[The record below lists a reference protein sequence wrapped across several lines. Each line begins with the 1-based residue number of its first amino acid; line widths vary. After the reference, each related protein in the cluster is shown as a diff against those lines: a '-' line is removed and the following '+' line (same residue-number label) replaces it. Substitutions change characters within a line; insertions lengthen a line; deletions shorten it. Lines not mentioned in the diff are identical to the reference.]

1 MDPYKIKIGGVVA
14 DPYRI
19 AIEYGLDPI
28 LGQALKKILRCGR
41 KHKSAEEDAKE
52 VITTMERWLEI
63 QRERCHEESIESL
76 RYVSPVEHVSTE
88 FPLDKVKEAIAKG
101 SSDERAGLVPVDDAY
116 IVHSQPTYAG
126 PTQEQIAERNKQC
139 TAEGLMH
146 FEDSSL
152 RFCHGWKPNP
162 DYVDAENDAVH
173 VDLSKLSG
181 DELTAAGFP
190 EDGIVREVIKQAGLK
205 TNMEKMLDKF
215 AEKKL
220 KPKLRPPSDE
230 TSWP

>member
-1 MDPYKIKIGGVVA
+1 MTDPYKIKIGGVVA

-63 QRERCHEESIESL
+63 QRERA
-76 RYVSPVEHVSTE
+76 VE
-88 FPLDKVKEAIAKG
+88 A
-101 SSDERAGLVPVDDAY
+101 
-116 IVHSQPTYAG
+116 TYAG
-126 PTQEQIAERNKQC
+126 PTQEQIAERNRQC
-139 TAEGLMH
+139 A
-146 FEDSSL
+146 SNAR
-152 RFCHGWKPNP
+152 RFLYPNP
-162 DYVDAENDAVH
+162 DYVDAEDNTVH

-190 EDGIVREVIKQAGLK
+190 EDGIVREALKRAGLK
-205 TNMEKMLDKF
+205 TNMEKLLD
-215 AEKKL
+215 E
-220 KPKLRPPSDE
+220 RDGE
-230 TSWP
+230 TNWP

>member
-19 AIEYGLDPI
+19 AIEYGLDSI

-41 KHKSAEEDAKE
+41 KHKSAEEDARE

-63 QRERCHEESIESL
+63 QQ
-76 RYVSPVEHVSTE
+76 
-88 FPLDKVKEAIAKG
+88 
-101 SSDERAGLVPVDDAY
+101 ERAVEAA
-116 IVHSQPTYAG
+116 YAG
-126 PTQEQIAERNKQC
+126 LTQEQIAELIAERNRQL
-139 TAEGLMH
+139 ASNAAIVGFVSEEAPRRLY
-146 FEDSSL
+146 
-152 RFCHGWKPNP
+152 PNP
-162 DYVDAENDAVH
+162 DYVDAEDDTVH

-190 EDGIVREVIKQAGLK
+190 EDGIVREVLKQSALK
-205 TNMEKMLDKF
+205 TNMEKLLD
-215 AEKKL
+215 E
-220 KPKLRPPSDE
+220 RDGE

>member
-63 QRERCHEESIESL
+63 QRERCHEASIESL
-76 RYVSPVEHVSTE
+76 RYVPSVERVSTE
-88 FPLDKVKEAIAKG
+88 FPIDNVKEAIAKG

-116 IVHSQPTYAG
+116 IVHSRPTYAG
-126 PTQEQIAERNKQC
+126 PTQEQIAERNRQLGSN
-139 TAEGLMH
+139 APIIGFVSE
-146 FEDSSL
+146 EAAR
-152 RFCHGWKPNP
+152 RFPYPNP
-162 DYVDAENDAVH
+162 DYVDAKDDTVQ

-190 EDGIVREVIKQAGLK
+190 EDGIVREVLKQAGLK
-205 TNMEKMLDKF
+205 TNMEKLLDK
-215 AEKKL
+215 
-220 KPKLRPPSDE
+220 RDSE

>member
-63 QRERCHEESIESL
+63 QRERAA
-76 RYVSPVEHVSTE
+76 
-88 FPLDKVKEAIAKG
+88 EA
-101 SSDERAGLVPVDDAY
+101 
-116 IVHSQPTYAG
+116 TYAG
-126 PTQEQIAERNKQC
+126 LTQEQIAERNRQC
-139 TAEGLMH
+139 ASSASITGLDLAYPKKDVSH
-146 FEDSSL
+146 VV
-152 RFCHGWKPNP
+152 NP
-162 DYVDAENDAVH
+162 DYVDAEDDTVQ

-190 EDGIVREVIKQAGLK
+190 EDGIVREAIRQAGLK
-205 TNMEKMLDKF
+205 TNMEKLLD
-215 AEKKL
+215 E
-220 KPKLRPPSDE
+220 RDGE
-230 TSWP
+230 TNWP

>member
-1 MDPYKIKIGGVVA
+1 MTDPYTIKIGGVVA

-63 QRERCHEESIESL
+63 RRERA
-76 RYVSPVEHVSTE
+76 
-88 FPLDKVKEAIAKG
+88 VKA
-101 SSDERAGLVPVDDAY
+101 
-116 IVHSQPTYAG
+116 TYAG
-126 PTQEQIAERNKQC
+126 PTQEQIAERNKQI
-139 TAEGLMH
+139 ASNAALVGFVSEEL
-146 FEDSSL
+146 SR
-152 RFCHGWKPNP
+152 RFLYPNP
-162 DYVDAENDAVH
+162 DYVDAEDDTVH

-190 EDGIVREVIKQAGLK
+190 EDGIVREALKQAGLK
-205 TNMEKMLDKF
+205 TNMEKLLD
-215 AEKKL
+215 E
-220 KPKLRPPSDE
+220 RDGE
-230 TSWP
+230 TNWP

>member
-1 MDPYKIKIGGVVA
+1 MDPYTIKIGGVVA

-63 QRERCHEESIESL
+63 RRERA
-76 RYVSPVEHVSTE
+76 
-88 FPLDKVKEAIAKG
+88 VKA
-101 SSDERAGLVPVDDAY
+101 
-116 IVHSQPTYAG
+116 TYAG
-126 PTQEQIAERNKQC
+126 PTQEQIAERNKQIASNAALVGFVSEELSRC
-139 TAEGLMH
+139 
-146 FEDSSL
+146 FPY
-152 RFCHGWKPNP
+152 PNP
-162 DYVDAENDAVH
+162 DYVDAEDDTVH

-190 EDGIVREVIKQAGLK
+190 EDGIVREVLKQAGLK
-205 TNMEKMLDKF
+205 TNMEKLLD
-215 AEKKL
+215 E
-220 KPKLRPPSDE
+220 RDGE
-230 TSWP
+230 TNWP

>member
-63 QRERCHEESIESL
+63 QRERA
-76 RYVSPVEHVSTE
+76 VE
-88 FPLDKVKEAIAKG
+88 A
-101 SSDERAGLVPVDDAY
+101 
-116 IVHSQPTYAG
+116 TYAG
-126 PTQEQIAERNKQC
+126 PTQEQIAERNRQI
-139 TAEGLMH
+139 A
-146 FEDSSL
+146 SNAR
-152 RFCHGWKPNP
+152 RFLYPNP
-162 DYVDAENDAVH
+162 DYVDAEDDTVH

-190 EDGIVREVIKQAGLK
+190 EDGIVREALKQAGLK
-205 TNMEKMLDKF
+205 TNMEKLLD
-215 AEKKL
+215 E
-220 KPKLRPPSDE
+220 RDGE

>member
-19 AIEYGLDPI
+19 AIEYRLDPI

-63 QRERCHEESIESL
+63 QRERA
-76 RYVSPVEHVSTE
+76 VE
-88 FPLDKVKEAIAKG
+88 A
-101 SSDERAGLVPVDDAY
+101 
-116 IVHSQPTYAG
+116 TYAG
-126 PTQEQIAERNKQC
+126 PTQEQIAERNRQI
-139 TAEGLMH
+139 A
-146 FEDSSL
+146 SNAR
-152 RFCHGWKPNP
+152 RFPYPNP
-162 DYVDAENDAVH
+162 DYVDAEDDTVH

-190 EDGIVREVIKQAGLK
+190 EDGIVREVLKQAGLK
-205 TNMEKMLDKF
+205 TNMEKLLD
-215 AEKKL
+215 E
-220 KPKLRPPSDE
+220 RDGE
-230 TSWP
+230 TNWP

>member
-63 QRERCHEESIESL
+63 QRERA
-76 RYVSPVEHVSTE
+76 VE
-88 FPLDKVKEAIAKG
+88 A
-101 SSDERAGLVPVDDAY
+101 
-116 IVHSQPTYAG
+116 TYAG
-126 PTQEQIAERNKQC
+126 PTQEQIAERNRQI
-139 TAEGLMH
+139 A
-146 FEDSSL
+146 SNAR
-152 RFCHGWKPNP
+152 RFLYPNP
-162 DYVDAENDAVH
+162 DYVDAEDDTVH

-181 DELTAAGFP
+181 DELTTAGFP
-190 EDGIVREVIKQAGLK
+190 EDGIVREAIKQAGLK
-205 TNMEKMLDKF
+205 TNMEKLLD
-215 AEKKL
+215 E
-220 KPKLRPPSDE
+220 RDGE
-230 TSWP
+230 TNWP

>member
-63 QRERCHEESIESL
+63 QRERA
-76 RYVSPVEHVSTE
+76 VE
-88 FPLDKVKEAIAKG
+88 A
-101 SSDERAGLVPVDDAY
+101 
-116 IVHSQPTYAG
+116 TYAG
-126 PTQEQIAERNKQC
+126 PTQEQIAERNRQLAKNAA
-139 TAEGLMH
+139 TV
-146 FEDSSL
+146 
-152 RFCHGWKPNP
+152 RFLYPNP
-162 DYVDAENDAVH
+162 DYVDAEDDTVH

-190 EDGIVREVIKQAGLK
+190 EDGIVREALKQAGIK
-205 TNMEKMLDKF
+205 TNMEKLLD
-215 AEKKL
+215 E
-220 KPKLRPPSDE
+220 RDGE
-230 TSWP
+230 TNWP

>member
-1 MDPYKIKIGGVVA
+1 MTDPYKIKIGGVVA

-63 QRERCHEESIESL
+63 QRERA
-76 RYVSPVEHVSTE
+76 VE
-88 FPLDKVKEAIAKG
+88 A
-101 SSDERAGLVPVDDAY
+101 
-116 IVHSQPTYAG
+116 TYAG
-126 PTQEQIAERNKQC
+126 PTQEQIAERNRQC
-139 TAEGLMH
+139 ASNAALVGFVSE
-146 FEDSSL
+146 EAPR
-152 RFCHGWKPNP
+152 RFLYPNP
-162 DYVDAENDAVH
+162 DYVDAEDDTVH

-190 EDGIVREVIKQAGLK
+190 EDGIVREVLKQTGLK
-205 TNMEKMLDKF
+205 TNMEKLLD
-215 AEKKL
+215 E
-220 KPKLRPPSDE
+220 RDGE
-230 TSWP
+230 TNWP

>member
-63 QRERCHEESIESL
+63 QRERA
-76 RYVSPVEHVSTE
+76 VE
-88 FPLDKVKEAIAKG
+88 A
-101 SSDERAGLVPVDDAY
+101 
-116 IVHSQPTYAG
+116 TYAG
-126 PTQEQIAERNKQC
+126 PTQEQIAERNRQC
-139 TAEGLMH
+139 AKNAATV
-146 FEDSSL
+146 
-152 RFCHGWKPNP
+152 RFLYPNP
-162 DYVDAENDAVH
+162 DYVDAEDDTVH

-190 EDGIVREVIKQAGLK
+190 EDGIVREVLKQAGLK
-205 TNMEKMLDKF
+205 TNMEKLLD
-215 AEKKL
+215 E
-220 KPKLRPPSDE
+220 RDGE

>member
-63 QRERCHEESIESL
+63 QRERA
-76 RYVSPVEHVSTE
+76 VE
-88 FPLDKVKEAIAKG
+88 A
-101 SSDERAGLVPVDDAY
+101 
-116 IVHSQPTYAG
+116 TYAG
-126 PTQEQIAERNKQC
+126 PTQEQIAERNKQI
-139 TAEGLMH
+139 A
-146 FEDSSL
+146 SNAR
-152 RFCHGWKPNP
+152 RFPYPNP
-162 DYVDAENDAVH
+162 DYVDAEDDTVH

-190 EDGIVREVIKQAGLK
+190 KDGIVREVLKQAGIK
-205 TNMEKMLDKF
+205 TNMEKLLD
-215 AEKKL
+215 E
-220 KPKLRPPSDE
+220 RDGE
-230 TSWP
+230 TNWP

>member
-63 QRERCHEESIESL
+63 QRERT
-76 RYVSPVEHVSTE
+76 VE
-88 FPLDKVKEAIAKG
+88 A
-101 SSDERAGLVPVDDAY
+101 
-116 IVHSQPTYAG
+116 TYAG
-126 PTQEQIAERNKQC
+126 LTQEQIAERNKQC
-139 TAEGLMH
+139 AGEGLIYL
-146 FEDSSL
+146 EDSSL

-162 DYVDAENDAVH
+162 DYMDAEKEEVT

-181 DELTAAGFP
+181 DDLTDAGFP
-190 EDGIVREVIKQAGLK
+190 EDGIVRKSLKHTGIK
-205 TNMEKMLDKF
+205 TNMEKILDEL
-215 AEKKL
+215 AEKKAE
-220 KPKLRPPSDE
+220 PKLRPPSDE